1 MINRFDG
8 IVTADD
14 VVHGKPAPDI
24 FLKAA
29 ELAGVPPSR
38 CVVFEDSPFGIQ
50 GGLAA
55 EMYTVAIAYP
65 GTDRSIFDGATQ
77 IVSNLGEFDSVAFGL
92 DKYVCTEP

>member
-1 MINRFDG
+1 MIDRFDG

-38 CVVFEDSPFGIQ
+38 CIVFEDSPFGVQ
-50 GGLAA
+50 GGLAGG
-55 EMYTVAIAYP
+55 MRVVGIVYP
-65 GTDRSIFDGATQ
+65 GSDLSLYRP
-77 IVSNLGEFDSVAFGL
+77 L
-92 DKYVCTEP
+92 YM